1 MGSIYKR
8 GRIYWIK
15 YYRDGRA
22 MRESSESTK
31 ESDAKTL
38 LAKREGA
45 IANGLRITPKSLR
58 ITIDELLND
67 VIDDYRANRRR
78 SIDDLECRIRKHLLP
93 FFGKRRAASIST
105 SDARRFIVER
115 QEEGA
120 SNGEINRELSN
131 LKRAFSLGIESQ
143 KVLHRPHIPL
153 LQEKNVRVGFFEHD
167 QFETIMKHV
176 PDHVRPVI
184 HFAYITGWRTLSEI
198 LPLQWRQVD
207 FAASEVRRDPGTTKN
222 NEGRVFPMTSE
233 LRTLLEEQR
242 KKTDQWQRETG
253 TINPWVFTYKGKPF
267 KSYKRS
273 WATACRKAGLPGM
286 IPHDFRRTAV
296 RNLVRAGIPE
306 RVAMQMTGHKTR
318 SVFERYNIVSVSDLK
333 AALHKLDAMAGVGK
347 AEVSD

>member
-22 MRESSESTK
+22 MRESSESTR
-31 ESDAKTL
+31 ESDARGL

-45 IANGLRITPKSLR
+45 IANGLRITPKNIR
-58 ITIDELLND
+58 ITIDELLSD
-67 VIDDYRANRRR
+67 VVNDYRANGRK
-78 SIDDLECRIRKHLLP
+78 STDDLERRINKHLLP
-93 FFGKRRAASIST
+93 FFGKRRAAWIST

-115 QEEGA
+115 QEAGA
-120 SNGEINRELSN
+120 SNGEINRELAT
-131 LKRAFSLGIESQ
+131 LKRAYSLGLQSQ
-143 KVLHRPHIPL
+143 RIFQKPYIPL
-153 LQEKNVRVGFFEHD
+153 LEESNVRVGFFELD
-167 QFETIMKHV
+167 QFEATMKHL
-176 PDHVRPVI
+176 PDHLRPVI

-207 FAASEVRRDPGTTKN
+207 FAAREVRLDPGTTKN
-222 NEGRVFPMTSE
+222 KEGRIFPMTSE
-233 LRTLLEEQR
+233 LRCLLEEQR
-242 KKTDQWQRETG
+242 KRIDEWQRETG

-273 WATACRKAGLPGM
+273 WATASRKAGLPGM

-318 SVFERYNIVSVSDLK
+318 SVFERYNIVSASDLK
-333 AALHKLDAMAGVGK
+333 AALHKLEAIATDK
-347 AEVSD
+347 QKVSE

>member
-8 GRIYWIK
+8 GGIYWIK
-15 YYRDGRA
+15 YYRDGRP
-22 MRESSESTK
+22 MRESSGSAK

-45 IANGLRITPKSLR
+45 IANGLRITPRNLR
-58 ITIDELLND
+58 VTIDELLSD
-67 VIDDYRANRRR
+67 VVNDYRANGRR
-78 SIDDLECRIRKHLLP
+78 SIYDLQRRIRKHLLP
-93 FFGKRRAASIST
+93 FFGKRRAGAIST

-115 QEEGA
+115 QEAGA
-120 SNGEINRELSN
+120 SNGEINRELAT
-131 LKRAFSLGIESQ
+131 LKRAFSLGIESE
-143 KVLHRPHIPL
+143 KIFHKPHIPL
-153 LQEKNVRVGFFEHD
+153 LEENNVRVGFFEHD
-167 QFETIMKHV
+167 QFEGFVKYLSE
-176 PDHVRPVI
+176 HVRPVV

-207 FAASEVRRDPGTTKN
+207 FNAGEVRLDPGTTKN
-222 NEGRVFPMTSE
+222 KEARVFPMTSD
-233 LRTLLEEQR
+233 LRSLLEEQR
-242 KKTDQWQRETG
+242 RRTEQWQRETG
-253 TINPWVFTYKGKPF
+253 TINPWVFTYRGKPF

-318 SVFERYNIVSVSDLK
+318 SVFERYNIVSASDLK
-333 AALHKLDAMAGVGK
+333 AALDKLDALGAGVRL
-347 AEVSD
+347 EVSD

>member
-8 GRIYWIK
+8 GRIYWVK

-45 IANGLRITPKSLR
+45 IANGLRITPKNVR
-58 ITIDELLND
+58 ITIDELLSD
-67 VIDDYRANRRR
+67 VANDYRANGRR
-78 SIDDLECRIRKHLLP
+78 SIDDLQCRIRKHLLP

-105 SDARRFIVER
+105 SDARSFIVER
-115 QEEGA
+115 QEAGA
-120 SNGEINRELSN
+120 ANGEINRELAT
-131 LKRAFSLGIESQ
+131 LKRAFSLGVQSQ
-143 KVLHRPHIPL
+143 RILQKPYIPL
-153 LQEKNVRVGFFEHD
+153 LEENNVRVGFFERD
-167 QFETIMKHV
+167 QFEVIMKHL

-207 FAASEVRRDPGTTKN
+207 FADREVRLDPGSTKN
-222 NEGRVFPMTSE
+222 KEGRLFPMTSE
-233 LRTLLEEQR
+233 LRSLLEEQR
-242 KKTDQWQRETG
+242 KKTDEWQRENG
-253 TINPWVFTYKGKPF
+253 TINPWVFTYKGKLF

-318 SVFERYNIVSVSDLK
+318 SVFERYNIVSASDLK
-333 AALHKLDAMAGVGK
+333 AALHKLDAIAAVR
-347 AEVSD
+347 AQVTD